1 MFLHTKDFRSKLEL
15 KLLPKKTKILILYVV
30 YTFQICVEM
39 N

>member
-1 MFLHTKDFRSKLEL
+1 MFLHAKDSKSKLEL
-15 KLLPKKTKILILYVV
+15 KHLPKKPKIPILYVV